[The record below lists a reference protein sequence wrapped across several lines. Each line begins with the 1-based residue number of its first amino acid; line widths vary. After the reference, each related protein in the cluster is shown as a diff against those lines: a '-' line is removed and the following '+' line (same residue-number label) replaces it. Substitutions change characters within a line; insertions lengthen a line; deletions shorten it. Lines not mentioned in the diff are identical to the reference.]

1 MFYHSSALRRQWAGE
16 SDTSMAAASAQTK
29 AERAREQVDLMAR
42 DVERLLMITEALWA
56 ILKEQHGYTDEELV
70 RRVHDIDMRD
80 GKLDGRVA
88 AGPTP
93 LCPRC
98 KRTLERQRPY
108 CIYCGQAVARD
119 IFER

>member
-1 MFYHSSALRRQWAGE
+1 MFYHSAALRRQMDSV
-16 SDTSMAAASAQTK
+16 SDTSAAAASAQTK
-29 AERAREQVDLMAR
+29 AERARELVDLMAR
-42 DVERLLMITEALWA
+42 DLERLLMITEALWG
-56 ILKEQHGYTDEELV
+56 ILKEQHGYTDEELA

-88 AGPTP
+88 AAPPP

-98 KRTLERQRPY
+98 KRTLERQRSY
-108 CIYCGQAVARD
+108 CIYCGQAVTRD